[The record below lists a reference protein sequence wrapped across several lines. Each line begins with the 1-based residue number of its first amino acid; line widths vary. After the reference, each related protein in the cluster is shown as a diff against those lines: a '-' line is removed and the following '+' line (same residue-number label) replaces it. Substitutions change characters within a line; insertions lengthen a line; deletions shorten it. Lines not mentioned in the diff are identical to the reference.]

1 MAWSLKS
8 FVQNIT
14 DILLA
19 NAPPRIV
26 MGQDPVAD
34 PAAFN
39 PQVVDEYGRSYT
51 VPAVAAS
58 GAAPAAEHGTVAAL
72 LEPKTWEYDTGL
84 DCTFTPGRNGLAVVV
99 SDTGAESVTYT
110 PSPLGTGGGGIT
122 VTVDG
127 GVSTDVSLAAT
138 WAASDAADVC
148 DVTIAS
154 GTFPVGASLAPTDL
168 WTDRVVTVAADVR
181 LGDNGERMIA
191 RCDNDGMSYV
201 LPRLPRTPGAVPT
214 DVQGTPG
221 RLQVD
226 ETFSIAAGKYITV
239 HPLQAGVSWVMA
251 TAGAAAVSAV
261 GKVVTLTSKN
271 DDTTT
276 VTAMRALI
284 AASASV
290 AALISIPTGTGAD
303 TFDHTY
309 VQAETPLWTTGTI
322 PANAMVGL
330 GPDGYYWPMEIGQ
343 HDSPAGTQGT
353 RLIGTAYADPAG
365 LPADVS
371 ADGDDA
377 RVATDRKG
385 VQFIRPS
392 QQEPG
397 DSESM
402 PQKQVQFRGLWGT
415 AMAASGQSIPLA
427 TVGVL
432 LNIMCA
438 ITTAGTFNLRDGAA
452 GGAVLWTGTF
462 AIGTYAIP
470 CYGKITNGLYV
481 EFIGGG
487 ALVGTVTPIYAP
499 DV

>member
-1 MAWSLKS
+1 MAWSPKS

-39 PQVVDEYGRSYT
+39 TQVVDAYGRAYT

-84 DCTFTPGRNGLAVVV
+84 DCTFTPGRNGLVVAA

-110 PSPLGTGGGGIT
+110 PSLSGGGFIT

-154 GTFPVGASLAPTDL
+154 GTFPVGATLAPTEL
-168 WTDRVVTVAADVR
+168 WTDRVITVAADVK
-181 LGDNGERMIA
+181 LGDNGERMIT

-221 RLQVD
+221 RLPVD

-239 HPLQAGVSWVMA
+239 HPLQVGVSWVMA

-309 VQAETPLWTTGTI
+309 VQPDTALWASGTI
-322 PANAMVGL
+322 PAHLQCAL
-330 GPDGYYWPMEIGQ
+330 YPDGYVWPIEVDSTGGLKSSMSSALSGENGLTGSSGRIWCQVPGTGGTVLTDSGTLYASPCRVIGFIVTTSTAATAEGTFKDGGVGGTTKAG
-343 HDSPAGTQGT
+343 HFFNVIGSVFVPAFGLTVGTDLYFTKGTTWAGT
-353 RLIGTAYADPAG
+353 IVAVVDPA
-365 LPADVS
+365 V
-371 ADGDDA
+371 
-377 RVATDRKG
+377 
-385 VQFIRPS
+385 
-392 QQEPG
+392 
-397 DSESM
+397 
-402 PQKQVQFRGLWGT
+402 
-415 AMAASGQSIPLA
+415 
-427 TVGVL
+427 
-432 LNIMCA
+432 
-438 ITTAGTFNLRDGAA
+438 
-452 GGAVLWTGTF
+452 
-462 AIGTYAIP
+462 
-470 CYGKITNGLYV
+470 
-481 EFIGGG
+481 
-487 ALVGTVTPIYAP
+487 
-499 DV
+499 